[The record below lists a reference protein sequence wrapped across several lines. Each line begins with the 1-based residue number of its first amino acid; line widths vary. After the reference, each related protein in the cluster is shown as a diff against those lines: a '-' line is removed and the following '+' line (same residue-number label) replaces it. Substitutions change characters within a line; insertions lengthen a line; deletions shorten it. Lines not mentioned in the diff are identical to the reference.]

1 MLLLNQTNMLIEL
14 FEEIRETMFS
24 KAIDDANELS
34 VETNIDMVFLI
45 KLSDHRKNS
54 LTRIQ
59 VIKVSYF

>member
-1 MLLLNQTNMLIEL
+1 MLIEL